1 MEQLKK
7 NLWKYRQVI
16 VWGICM
22 LLAEGLLIWKAR
34 YGFGSEDEP
43 FYLTIAHRLVKGD
56 GLISEEWHLSQLSAV
71 LLYPIMKLYLAVA
84 GTTEGILLQNTDCG
98 RYLSVSQKEIWLG
111 CSGRICA
118 LFHLYTI

>member
-84 GTTEGILLQNTDCG
+84 GTTEGILSL
-98 RYLSVSQKEIWLG
+98 IH
-111 CSGRICA
+111 I
-118 LFHLYTI
+118 